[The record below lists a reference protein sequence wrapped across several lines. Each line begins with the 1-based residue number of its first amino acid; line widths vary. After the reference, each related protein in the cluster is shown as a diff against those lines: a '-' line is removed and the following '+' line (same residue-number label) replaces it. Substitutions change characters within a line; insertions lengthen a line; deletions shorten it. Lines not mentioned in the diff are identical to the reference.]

1 MRWWSHLYLGK
12 KARPVKDGLMEKI
25 SQGRPV
31 LPDVYVITLPEYG
44 HHLFD
49 ILPALLLTHRQ
60 RQDEGLVVLGLAWG
74 YKEAKELVC
83 QMVQDMHQATGGFDW
98 KRYMEQ
104 IGE

>member
-1 MRWWSHLYLGK
+1 MRWWSHLYTGK
-12 KARPVKDGLMEKI
+12 KARAAG
-25 SQGRPV
+25 PV
-31 LPDVYVITLPEYG
+31 LKQQIQQNKGVLPNVYVITLPEYG

-83 QMVQDMHQATGGFDW
+83 QMVQDMHQTTGGFDW